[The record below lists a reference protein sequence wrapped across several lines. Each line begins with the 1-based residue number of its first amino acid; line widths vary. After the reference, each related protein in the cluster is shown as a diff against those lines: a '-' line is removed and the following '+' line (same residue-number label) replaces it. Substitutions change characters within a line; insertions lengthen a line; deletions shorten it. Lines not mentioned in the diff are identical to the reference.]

1 SKCRRIL
8 PSLDYDGFFIAKLR
22 KLC

>member
-1 SKCRRIL
+1 IL